1 MKCKKTKWLSEES
14 LKIAEKKREAKGK
27 EEKESYTNLNAVF
40 QRRAKSGF
48 LSDQWK
54 EMEENIRMGKTK
66 DLFKKIRDT
75 KGTFQAKMG
84 TVKDRNCV
92 DLTEQKIRRISST
105 NTQKNCI
112 KEILMTR

>member
-48 LSDQWK
+48 LSDQ
-54 EMEENIRMGKTK
+54 
-66 DLFKKIRDT
+66 
-75 KGTFQAKMG
+75 
-84 TVKDRNCV
+84 
-92 DLTEQKIRRISST
+92 
-105 NTQKNCI
+105 
-112 KEILMTR
+112 